1 VEVLDV
7 VVGAVVGVEVLVV
20 DAVEIVRRTRGFL

>member
-20 DAVEIVRRTRGFL
+20 DVVEIVRRTRGFL